1 VKNNRREVTDMK
13 VETRLFGTVDIEE
26 SKTIVLHGGLIGFPD
41 LTRFALIFDNEKEKG
56 SIMWLQSLDEPQFA
70 IPVITPEV
78 VKPVYNPTVN
88 DSLLEPLG
96 EISEENIY
104 VLVTIKVPE
113 NIKEMTVNLKAPFII
128 NTDTLIGGQIIV
140 EDELPVRFP
149 VYDIL

>member
-1 VKNNRREVTDMK
+1 MK

-26 SKTIVLHGGLIGFPD
+26 SKTIVLQGGLIGFPD

-78 VKPVYNPTVN
+78 VKPDYNPTVN

-149 VYDIL
+149 VYDILKSRKDGE

>member
-1 VKNNRREVTDMK
+1 
-13 VETRLFGTVDIEE
+13 
-26 SKTIVLHGGLIGFPD
+26 
-41 LTRFALIFDNEKEKG
+41 
-56 SIMWLQSLDEPQFA
+56 MWLQSLDEPQFA

-78 VKPVYNPTVN
+78 VKPDYNPTVN

-149 VYDIL
+149 VYDILKSRKDGE